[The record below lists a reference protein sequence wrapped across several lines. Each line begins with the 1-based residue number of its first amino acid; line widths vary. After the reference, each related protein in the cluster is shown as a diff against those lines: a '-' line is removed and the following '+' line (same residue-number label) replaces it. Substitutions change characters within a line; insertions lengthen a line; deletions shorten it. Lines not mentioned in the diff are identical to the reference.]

1 MTIKET
7 QKQEVVIN
15 VNSGNVYTSEVMVN
29 RIQMLLE
36 SLKFKN
42 VKVNTVDNA
51 TTTNKVTAEMK
62 ALDVRL
68 VNDDAH
74 SKEIPHLSLVPISFN
89 AHQVTKK
96 ECVPVTI
103 HFENKQ
109 ITNMVGIK
117 NRKHL
122 TDEELVKGIELLMN
136 EGIGEISFTDVSNL
150 SIRESSLLE
159 TIEFHFVIT
168 HDTSVW
174 SKTNFKFMLFEM
186 IRKIS
191 LVDQY
196 CFLIKETTENIQEG
210 TPYLVD
216 SIHIT
221 AGAKPIISGETTY
234 TVNVSVINNQSLNS
248 NTYSTGASGGKL
260 KTDDEMIKSAA
271 DWYDI
276 ISNKQVD
283 PDVMSGGFSSTGFIS
298 NNRGNN
304 VKAMRE
310 ALKKHK
316 ASMVSSNL
324 GFSPGFLT
332 LPYFNNTMG
341 FTPNSIPGQPWD
353 ARHPAGAMPL
363 RGEVMQE
370 PNNTFGRLTR
380 PQGTYIS
387 DQEIRIA
394 KELYSAISNPYPN
407 HKGLAIIEKALT
419 YYAENRETITHV
431 VVVLDLPH
439 SLLLKHIKSFN
450 QCILHVYTLETA
462 TEELLRDITGI
473 NIKPNHVFV
482 DNSVIKMFRDH
493 ATRLLD
499 SQL

>member
-1 MTIKET
+1 MVHRLTWQEIAERNETFIK
-7 QKQEVVIN
+7 QQEDKLPMGIN
-15 VNSGNVYTSEVMVN
+15 AE
-29 RIQMLLE
+29 MLS
-36 SLKFKN
+36 SLK
-42 VKVNTVDNA
+42 DNL
-51 TTTNKVTAEMK
+51 KQIS
-62 ALDVRL
+62 DVL
-68 VNDDAH
+68 NSIADNYDYDAIKQITEQPKTET
-74 SKEIPHLSLVPISFN
+74 STIPKLSLVPISFN
-89 AHQVTKK
+89 VHQIKGNR
-96 ECVPVTI
+96 CVPTTI

-109 ITNMVGIK
+109 VTNTLNTINKKHVSDDVLSTGIDK
-117 NRKHL
+117 
-122 TDEELVKGIELLMN
+122 LMN
-136 EGIGEISFTDVSNL
+136 RHIGEISFTDVSCL
-150 SIRESSLLE
+150 STNKPHLFKTLD
-159 TIEFHFVIT
+159 FHFVIT

-174 SKTNFKFMLFEM
+174 SKSNFKILLFEL
-186 IRKIS
+186 IRKVS
-191 LVDQY
+191 FSNQHS
-196 CFLIKETTENIQEG
+196 FLINEG
-210 TPYLVD
+210 TPHLID

-221 AGAKPIISGETTY
+221 PGTMFNEPGVTPYSVKVSAYRPKTSMDKELIESATNWYDFSSGGLSSKPLET
-234 TVNVSVINNQSLNS
+234 NESPSQLFHHLNS
-248 NTYSTGASGGKL
+248 EVIPISRSSMGFITGEQSV
-260 KTDDEMIKSAA
+260 TDDSI
-271 DWYDI
+271 
-276 ISNKQVD
+276 
-283 PDVMSGGFSSTGFIS
+283 
-298 NNRGNN
+298 NN
-304 VKAMRE
+304 VKAMRD
-310 ALKKHK
+310 ALNRHK
-316 ASMVSSNL
+316 EPIVSSNL
-324 GFSPGFLT
+324 LFWPNNKP
-332 LPYFNNTMG
+332 LPNVSMNSG
-341 FTPNSIPGQPWD
+341 ITPNSIPGQPWD

-394 KELYSAISNPYPN
+394 KELYLAISQPFPN